1 MSVSVIRFFYS
12 SFSVEMKAG
21 RSAEVTVAV
30 TIVILMF
37 ASGSMTSS
45 AVEVG
50 ESDHITAPNAFSPG
64 TAFAVASYLPEWRYE
79 GANWDTICQYS
90 THLILFSLEVGPGG
104 EITALERLP
113 RADLLKLAREAAT
126 RHRTALLICFG
137 RDDMFRFRN
146 NIL

>member
-1 MSVSVIRFFYS
+1 M
-12 SFSVEMKAG
+12 EAG
-21 RSAEVTVAV
+21 RRAEVRVTV

-37 ASGSMTSS
+37 ASGSMPSS
-45 AVEVG
+45 AVVVG
-50 ESDHITAPNAFSPG
+50 ELDHIPAPDALSPG
-64 TAFAVASYLPEWRYE
+64 TAFTVASYLSEWRYE

-104 EITALERLP
+104 EITALDRLP
-113 RADLLKLAREAAT
+113 RADLLELAREAAT

-146 NIL
+146 NIFNIM

>member
-1 MSVSVIRFFYS
+1 M
-12 SFSVEMKAG
+12 EAG
-21 RSAEVTVAV
+21 RRAEVRVAV

-37 ASGSMTSS
+37 ASGSMPSSS
-45 AVEVG
+45 ADLG
-50 ESDHITAPNAFSPG
+50 ESDAIPDTDTLSPR

-104 EITALERLP
+104 EIMALDRLP

-137 RDDMFRFRN
+137 GM
-146 NIL
+146 IYCKYA

>member
-1 MSVSVIRFFYS
+1 M
-12 SFSVEMKAG
+12 EAG
-21 RSAEVTVAV
+21 RRAEVRVAV

-37 ASGSMTSS
+37 ASGSMPSS
-45 AVEVG
+45 AADVG
-50 ESDHITAPNAFSPG
+50 ESDHIAATDALSPR

-79 GANWDTICQYS
+79 GANWNTICQYS

-104 EITALERLP
+104 EITALDRLP

-137 RDDMFRFRN
+137 
-146 NIL
+146 NINIILQICKMNIEK